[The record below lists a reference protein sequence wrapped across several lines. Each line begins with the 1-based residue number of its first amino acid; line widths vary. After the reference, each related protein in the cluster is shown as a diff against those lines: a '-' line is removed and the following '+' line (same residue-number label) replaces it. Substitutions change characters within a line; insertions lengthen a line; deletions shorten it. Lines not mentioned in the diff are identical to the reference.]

1 MCIFDVLVSLLRQ
14 QNEISE
20 LLPKHSEHISDEK
33 LLANYYK
40 THEPKW
46 LGELLSRYTML
57 LFGCCMKYLK
67 QEEEA
72 RDAVQQV
79 YLKVLSATAKTEV
92 HNFGG
97 WVYQIARNECLS
109 RLRRQSE
116 RPADTEIFD
125 REEAPESLPVEEW
138 MAEERKFVQLEQ
150 ALKEL
155 KKLQR
160 DCITLFYFQSKS
172 YQEIALQLQLTIKE
186 VKSHIQNGKRNLKVK
201 LDAALHQAEKGGL
214 HD

>member
-1 MCIFDVLVSLLRQ
+1 MPR
-14 QNEISE
+14 
-20 LLPKHSEHISDEK
+20 HSEHISDDR

-40 THEPKW
+40 THDPEW
-46 LGELLSRYTML
+46 LGELLARYTML
-57 LFGCCMKYLK
+57 LFGVCMKYLK

-79 YLKVLSATAKTEV
+79 YLKVLSATAKSEV

-109 RLRRQSE
+109 RLRQQPE
-116 RPADTEIFD
+116 RPADTETFD
-125 REEAPESLPVEEW
+125 REEAPESLSVEEW
-138 MAEERKFVQLEQ
+138 MAEDRKFVQLEQ

-155 KKLQR
+155 KIHQKE
-160 DCITLFYFQSKS
+160 CITLFYFQSKS
-172 YQEIALQLQLTIKE
+172 YQEIATELELSVKE

-201 LDAALHQAEKGGL
+201 LEAASHQAEKGGS

>member
-1 MCIFDVLVSLLRQ
+1 
-14 QNEISE
+14 
-20 LLPKHSEHISDEK
+20 
-33 LLANYYK
+33 LANYYK
-40 THEPKW
+40 THDPEW
-46 LGELLSRYTML
+46 LGALLARYTML
-57 LFGCCMKYLK
+57 LFGVCMKYLK

-109 RLRRQSE
+109 RLRQQPE
-116 RPADTEIFD
+116 RPADTETFD
-125 REEAPESLPVEEW
+125 REEAPESLSVEEW
-138 MAEERKFVQLEQ
+138 MAEDRKFIQLEQ

-155 KKLQR
+155 KTHQQE
-160 DCITLFYFQSKS
+160 CITLFYFQSKS
-172 YQEIALQLQLTIKE
+172 YQEIAAELKLSIKE

-201 LDAALHQAEKGGL
+201 LEAASHQAEKGGS

>member
-1 MCIFDVLVSLLRQ
+1 MPRH
-14 QNEISE
+14 
-20 LLPKHSEHISDEK
+20 PEHITDER

-40 THEPKW
+40 SHDAKW
-46 LGELLSRYTML
+46 LGELLTRYTML
-57 LFGCCMKYLK
+57 LFGVCMKYLK

-109 RLRRQSE
+109 RLRQHPEIQTEDE
-116 RPADTEIFD
+116 RFD
-125 REEAPESLPVEEW
+125 REEAAESLPIEEW
-138 MAEERKFVQLEQ
+138 LAEEQKYTQLEE
-150 ALKEL
+150 ALKTL
-155 KKLQR
+155 KQNQKQ
-160 DCITLFYFQSKS
+160 CITLFYFQSKS
-172 YQEIALQLQLTIKE
+172 YQEIASELKISIKE

-201 LDAALHQAEKGGL
+201 LETVLHQAEKGGW